1 MQNTSKKRHSSQ
13 PLGAEAKD
21 ARSENEERRNTQPL
35 SGETNDPWSETEIN
49 QRETNEGDQSTWS
62 QVTAGG
68 RGRGRGGG
76 LPTFNRFGLLSQ
88 ANSYP
93 DRTMRSASISSRAG
107 SSRSTRGRGTS
118 HPSTQPN
125 YQQYDRSDRP
135 SDLGENTRFTTPRLE
150 GALRDEIVVECQT
163 LNGRPFKGTITFNE
177 AVDAIFIGIMGF
189 QFTDLYSVRMRYS
202 GCPIIKLKLKNPTN
216 IDDLRGVE
224 YFNLERGPDLISC
237 KVLGIRGMQSVPHYD
252 GTENDIRWVKIE
264 GTEYLLTEEEIR
276 QGLEPFG
283 ELLTPIREDICE
295 DSDSERDRVGNGT
308 YSVKMKLTV
317 PIPQFL
323 PMHGRRIRVYHS
335 GITKLCTNCYGRHTR
350 RQCRNAKRQWIE
362 YVRDFM
368 IDNDTLGED
377 YYGKWWEIVDQEY
390 PEYFEQQDNYSQAAV
405 QEASYVQSSS
415 APSRGAP
422 PPLSRDPRINRHLPQ
437 QPHQQQHQQN
447 NPLNVES
454 NYPPLPQREN
464 TDRQHEMS
472 KLLASGLTL
481 TDARKYL
488 SNKAEQQEIERR
500 MLNPTQST
508 SGTKSRIQ
516 QDNPSI
522 NPSRDPGQRLPS
534 RGRGNQRHY

>member
-1 MQNTSKKRHSSQ
+1 MQNQNPNKKRHSSQ
-13 PLGAEAKD
+13 PLGGEAKD
-21 ARSENEERRNTQPL
+21 SRSELEGRHSTDER
-35 SGETNDPWSETEIN
+35 SE
-49 QRETNEGDQSTWS
+49 RETNEVDQSTWS

-76 LPTFNRFGLLSQ
+76 LLTFNRFGLLSQ

-93 DRTMRSASISSRAG
+93 DQTMRSASISSRAG

-125 YQQYDRSDRP
+125 QQQYDRSDRP

-237 KVLGIRGMQSVPHYD
+237 KILGIRGMQSVPHYD
-252 GTENDIRWVKIE
+252 GSENDIRWVKIE

-283 ELLTPIREDICE
+283 ELLTPIREDIYE

-350 RQCRNAKRQWIE
+350 RQCRNTKRQWIE

-368 IDNDTLGED
+368 MDNDTLGEE

-405 QEASYVQSSS
+405 QEASNVQSSS
-415 APSRGAP
+415 APSRGAL
-422 PPLSRDPRINRHLPQ
+422 PPLSRDPRINRHPPQ
-437 QPHQQQHQQN
+437 QQLQQLN
-447 NPLNVES
+447 NPPNVES

-508 SGTKSRIQ
+508 S
-516 QDNPSI
+516 DNPSF